1 MWWRGAWSAGQEAIS
16 FSSFLLLLLLFSAR
30 AARFPREFAVP
41 DQCYAVLAEGFGE
54 CTIRGHG
61 TDSRTP
67 FLPTHHHIEVSSS
80 AWRELQINTTLSDQ
94 VHADVAP
101 DMPVTGGAVS
111 FFYFGL
117 ANKTAH
123 CQLSIRLHLHWLQQ
137 DLQAQW
143 RPIGALPAGGFRPYL
158 ITCYV
163 QNCSRKSA
171 D

>member
-1 MWWRGAWSAGQEAIS
+1 VVCRTESNLFLFFS
-16 FSSFLLLLLLFSAR
+16 SSPSSSFLRTRGSLSPGVCCTR
-30 AARFPREFAVP
+30 S
-41 DQCYAVLAEGFGE
+41 VLCSSGWRIWGVYNPW
-54 CTIRGHG
+54 TRNRLQL
-61 TDSRTP
+61 TRTP

-111 FFYFGL
+111 FFFFGL
-117 ANKTAH
+117 ANKNAH

-143 RPIGALPAGGFRPYL
+143 RPIGALPASGFRPYL